1 MKKLIVTGFLML
13 SLTNFSYSQFKKL
26 AMENSQIKVEIM
38 QTHHALNDALPLKSE
53 SVLREKLRDE
63 FVFTSA
69 NGDKMDKETF
79 LKNFALNP
87 GVQISLLNTS
97 EQHIVDIGQTAVLTG
112 VLHIKLNIGPANE
125 SNEKDLWERITETY
139 VNQAGTWNLLAL
151 QATYFKN

>member
-1 MKKLIVTGFLML
+1 
-13 SLTNFSYSQFKKL
+13 
-26 AMENSQIKVEIM
+26 MENSQTKVEIM
-38 QTHHALNDALPLKSE
+38 ETHRALNEALPLKSE

-87 GVQISLLNTS
+87 GVRISLLNTS
-97 EQHIVDIGQTAVLTG
+97 EQHVVDIGQTAVLTG
-112 VLHIKLNIGPANE
+112 VLHIRLSIGPANE
-125 SNEKDLWERITETY
+125 SSENDLWERITETY
-139 VNQAGTWNLLAL
+139 VNQAGTWKMLAL